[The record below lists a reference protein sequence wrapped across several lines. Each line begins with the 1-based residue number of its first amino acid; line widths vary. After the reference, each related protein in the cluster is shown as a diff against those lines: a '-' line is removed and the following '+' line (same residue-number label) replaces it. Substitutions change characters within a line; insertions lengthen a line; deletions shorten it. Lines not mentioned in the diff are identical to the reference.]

1 MATWKKGKKPTRRHC
16 RPGVAT
22 IDYVLVLGVIF
33 PLGSIMLYYGPRIMR
48 LAYEMIS
55 VMVSWPFF

>member
-1 MATWKKGKKPTRRHC
+1 MGIWKKWKTRTRKSC
-16 RPGVAT
+16 RAGVAT

-33 PLGSIMLYYGPRIMR
+33 PLGTVMLYYGPRIMR

-55 VMVSWPFF
+55 VLVSWPFF